1 MGTSGHNTWGSRG
14 GAPALFLPIS
24 REKWGPPPGRRGNG
38 ALRPKA
44 GKGPAHPKGTQYHP
58 SSTRDWKTTPALWYD
73 GINSVVTMERRA
85 LPCWALLI
93 GDIVGS
99 VYEWHNHKSKDFPL
113 FQPDCRMTDDS
124 VMTAAVASAVLMG
137 TEDFARFQANVVA
150 EMRRLG
156 QRTPA
161 GLRPPGLRL
170 GWPTRIPSPTAAWG
184 NGSAMRVSP
193 VAWAAESLSQ
203 CLAWPR
209 PRQKVTHNHP
219 DGIAGACVVAGAVY
233 LARVGESKAAIAD
246 HVTRY
251 YPLDFTW
258 MRSGKTTPL
267 TSPAPAASPSHGGLP
282 GGRGLWKDALRGRRL
297 HRRGQRHH
305 RLHGRGGGRRL
316 YGIPGTSGTRPWPT
330 WTGRSTTIYDQFS
343 RQY

>member
-1 MGTSGHNTWGSRG
+1 ML
-14 GAPALFLPIS
+14 GA
-24 REKWGPPPGRRGNG
+24 
-38 ALRPKA
+38 
-44 GKGPAHPKGTQYHP
+44 
-58 SSTRDWKTTPALWYD
+58 
-73 GINSVVTMERRA
+73 
-85 LPCWALLI
+85 LI

-137 TEDFARFQANVVA
+137 TEDLAQFQTNVVA

-156 QRTPA
+156 RQHP
-161 GLRPPGLRL
+161 RL
-170 GWPTRIPSPTAAWG
+170 GYGPRFEAWLANPDPQPYGSLG

-203 CLAWPR
+203 CLALA
-209 PRQKVTHNHP
+209 KASAEVTHNHP

-251 YPLDFTW
+251 YPLDFTLDEIREDYAFDVTCAGSVPQA
-258 MRSGKTTPL
+258 MEAFLQKPV
-267 TSPAPAASPSHGGLP
+267 
-282 GGRGLWKDALRGRRL
+282 
-297 HRRGQRHH
+297 
-305 RLHGRGGGRRL
+305 
-316 YGIPGTSGTRPWPT
+316 
-330 WTGRSTTIYDQFS
+330 
-343 RQY
+343 